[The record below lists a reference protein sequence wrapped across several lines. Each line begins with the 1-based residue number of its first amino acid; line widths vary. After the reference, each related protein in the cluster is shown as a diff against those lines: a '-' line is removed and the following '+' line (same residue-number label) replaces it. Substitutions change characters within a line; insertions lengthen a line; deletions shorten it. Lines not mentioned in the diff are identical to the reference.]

1 MPPRAP
7 APGLPPEPTARLA
20 LLRGVNVGGK
30 QVAMADLR
38 AIAAKL
44 GFDQPGTLIN
54 SGNLVY
60 RATSGASPA
69 DDAQRL
75 HHALARELGV
85 VCTVFVRTRAEL
97 AAVMQECPLRAEAL
111 ANPSK
116 LIVTVWDDQVTEA
129 MREAFTQEPVTVE
142 RFVAGPRALYC
153 WFPDG
158 ISASTAYEKATRRMG
173 DHITA
178 RNWSTMTKL
187 LARLEL
193 LEQPQPL
200 ASATARSRTGRRA

>member
-1 MPPRAP
+1 MSPSARSAP
-7 APGLPPEPTARLA
+7 ATPTPTARVA

-38 AIAAKL
+38 AVAARL

-60 RATSGASPA
+60 RSIAGSSPA
-69 DDAQRL
+69 EDAQRL
-75 HHALARELGV
+75 HDAIARDLDV
-85 VCTVFVRTRAEL
+85 TCTVFVRTRAEL
-97 AAVMQECPLRAEAL
+97 TAILQECPLREEAT
-111 ANPSK
+111 AHPSK
-116 LIVTVWDDQVTEA
+116 LVVTVWDEQVTAA
-129 MREAFTQEPVTVE
+129 MRETFTQEPVTAE
-142 RFVAGPRALYC
+142 RFVAGSQALYC

-178 RNWSTMTKL
+178 RNWSTMSKL

-193 LEQPQPL
+193 LEQQGNP
-200 ASATARSRTGRRA
+200 ATTKPSGRRA

>member
-1 MPPRAP
+1 MPPRTP
-7 APGLPPEPTARLA
+7 AIAAAPEPTARLA

-38 AIAAKL
+38 TVAAKL

-60 RATSGASPA
+60 RTTTGTTPA
-69 DDAQRL
+69 ADAQRL
-75 HHALARELGV
+75 HEAIARELGV
-85 VCTVFVRTRAEL
+85 TCTVFVRTRAEL
-97 AAVMQECPLRAEAL
+97 ASILQECPLREEAM
-111 ANPSK
+111 AHPSR
-116 LIVTVWDDQVTEA
+116 LLVTVWDAQVTAA

-142 RFVAGPRALYC
+142 RFVAGPQALYC

-178 RNWSTMTKL
+178 RNWSTMSKL

-193 LEQPQPL
+193 LEQPSSP
-200 ASATARSRTGRRA
+200 AATTPTERRA

>member
-1 MPPRAP
+1 MPPRAS
-7 APGLPPEPTARLA
+7 ALSAASEPTARLA

-38 AIAAKL
+38 TVAAKL

-60 RATSGASPA
+60 RTTTGTTPA

-75 HHALARELGV
+75 HEAIARELGV
-85 VCTVFVRTRAEL
+85 TCTVFVRTRAEL
-97 AAVMQECPLRAEAL
+97 ASILQECPLREEAM
-111 ANPSK
+111 AHPSR
-116 LIVTVWDDQVTEA
+116 LLVTVWDAQVTAA

-142 RFVAGPRALYC
+142 RFVAGPQALYC

-178 RNWSTMTKL
+178 RNWSTMSKL

-193 LEQPQPL
+193 LEQPGNP
-200 ASATARSRTGRRA
+200 AATTPTGRRA